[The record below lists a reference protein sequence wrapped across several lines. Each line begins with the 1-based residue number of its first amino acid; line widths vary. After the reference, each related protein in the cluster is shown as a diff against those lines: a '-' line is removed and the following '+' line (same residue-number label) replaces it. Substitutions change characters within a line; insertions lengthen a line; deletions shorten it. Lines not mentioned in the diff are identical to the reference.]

1 MTAVHASPRGRSA
14 LRDSRTMSRRAV
26 RRLVRYPSLTII
38 VLAMPLVF
46 LLLFVYV
53 FGGTMGAGATGAAG
67 PPSGDGADA
76 RADYL
81 AYVVPGVLAMTLAS
95 VASSTAISVSM
106 DMTAGIIARFKTM
119 PIARVSILTG
129 HVVGA
134 MIQSVLGLAVLLGVA
149 VLLGYRPEATA
160 AGWVG
165 ALALMAIFA
174 FALTWLAVLLGLSA
188 DSVETASNTPLILSL
203 LPFIG
208 SGFVPTDTMPA
219 GLRWVAEHQPFTP
232 VMEALRSFLTGE
244 PAGSDGW
251 IALAWCLVIGL
262 AGYLGSRR
270 LYDREPA

>member
-1 MTAVHASPRGRSA
+1 M
-14 LRDSRTMSRRAV
+14 
-26 RRLVRYPSLTII
+26 
-38 VLAMPLVF
+38 
-46 LLLFVYV
+46 
-53 FGGTMGAGATGAAG
+53 
-67 PPSGDGADA
+67 
-76 RADYL
+76 
-81 AYVVPGVLAMTLAS
+81 
-95 VASSTAISVSM
+95 
-106 DMTAGIIARFKTM
+106 
-119 PIARVSILTG
+119 
-129 HVVGA
+129 
-134 MIQSVLGLAVLLGVA
+134 
-149 VLLGYRPEATA
+149 
-160 AGWVG
+160 
-165 ALALMAIFA
+165 
-174 FALTWLAVLLGLSA
+174 LLGLSA